1 MSNDNNAFVNELA
14 RAFGE
19 SLADPVYARLG
30 DPTRAIGSNID
41 ASAVTGKPGAVFVHA
56 RSDGEGGVS
65 VVLRKPEL
73 LDRVMVFGTPVKLQ
87 WENGELVLVGT
98 DTRDA
103 QNYFA
108 GVPIDTQAPIGLD
121 KLAWGLL
128 QATTP
133 PTMRAFVT
141 EAVYTIGDTD
151 YYVPGLYTD
160 DFSTSPDDSSSNP
173 IDIPG
178 AGDAILIT
186 VQIDPATA
194 ALSYVQSTAFDIE
207 LTIAQVLEAGLNEP
221 PDTGYFRVGYIK
233 LPNGVTALR
242 DGVHLYPAG
251 QFLGAPGASG
261 PVTPYV
267 EGTAF
272 VYPDFT
278 EITIAAGVAAVTQ
291 ALHTVAAESG
301 TADDLDTLNVSISG
315 VTTPFVIILRA
326 AAGDTITVKHSTGNI
341 ELNGAADYA
350 LSGDKTLALLHDGT
364 IATDLSIPGASG
376 TFAPVDATYITQTS
390 NGTLT
395 NEQALSSLQTGA
407 MVVTNSTGVIT
418 SLKHNLS
425 ASVGPGAT
433 DDNTAGYSI
442 GSMWINTTDN
452 RIYFCIDNATS
463 AAYWITHSMQI
474 ITLGTL
480 GSAAASVSIT
490 NIPQRYQNLRL
501 ITQVRSAR
509 TGNTFDNILFRL
521 NGNTTAGNYFAQV
534 IAAAGTT
541 LSGLENIGATATMV
555 NGVMPAANATANLF
569 SNFDVMIPNY
579 TNSSIIKSC
588 NWTNHR
594 ALALSSGNLAVNTG
608 YGVYNSTSAVTQI
621 DFLAANGNLVA
632 GTWYVLFGEY

>member
-1 MSNDNNAFVNELA
+1 MTFDTSGFVDKLA

-19 SLADPVYARLG
+19 SIAAPVYARLG
-30 DPTRAIGSNID
+30 DPTRAAGANID
-41 ASAVTGKPGAVFVHA
+41 ASTVTGKPGAVFVHA

-73 LDRVMVFGTPVKLQ
+73 LDRVFVFGTPVKLI
-87 WENGELVLVGT
+87 WENGELILEST

-103 QNYFA
+103 QNYLA

-141 EAVYTIGDTD
+141 EAVYTIGNTD

-160 DFSTSPDDSSSNP
+160 DFSTSPLDSSAVAIN
-173 IDIPG
+173 IPG

-186 VQIDPATA
+186 VQLDPVTAT
-194 ALSYVQSTAFDIE
+194 LSYVQSAVFDIE

-221 PDTGYFRVGYIK
+221 PDTGKFRVGYIK
-233 LPNGVTALR
+233 LPNGVAALR

-251 QFLGAPGASG
+251 QFLGAPGAGG
-261 PVTPYV
+261 PSLSDAYAYT
-267 EGTAF
+267 
-272 VYPDFT
+272 DFT
-278 EITIAAGVAAVTQ
+278 EITLAAGVATVTR

-301 TADDLDTLNVSISG
+301 TADDLDTITLAIPDVS
-315 VTTPFVIILRA
+315 TPVIIVIRA
-326 AAGDTITVKHSTGNI
+326 AAGDTITVKHSTGNV

-395 NEQALSSLQTGA
+395 NEQALSSLATGA

-425 ASVGPGAT
+425 ASVGPGAS
-433 DDNTAGYSI
+433 DDNTAGYSV

-452 RIYFCIDNATS
+452 RIYFCISNGTG

-490 NIPQRYQNLRL
+490 SIPQRYQNLRL
-501 ITQVRSAR
+501 ITQVRSSRAA
-509 TGNTFDNILFRL
+509 TFDSILLRF

-534 IAAAGTT
+534 IAAAATT

-579 TNSSIIKSC
+579 TNSTLIKSC

-594 ALALSSGNLAVNTG
+594 ALALTSGNLAVNTG

-621 DFLAANGNLVA
+621 DFLAANGNLIA
-632 GTWYVLFGEY
+632 GTWYILLGEY